1 MKKKHI
7 LFSTIISMGMMV
19 SSCSDYLSVEGKL
32 GENTQSLEN
41 IFENKEW
48 SEQRLA
54 TAYAWLTWSNIDIGS
69 KDNCI
74 KYCEYDENW
83 KQDSWAQAYDGIRHA
98 SIFIQNID
106 RNKEMTPDEIV
117 DYKAQA
123 RFVRAYFYWKLLQK
137 YGPIPIIP
145 NDGVM
150 DYNAAYEDLY
160 IPRSTYD
167 DCVNYIAEEMK
178 LAAKDLPLKR
188 DTRNMARPTR
198 GAALATRAKA
208 LLYAASPLNNPRP
221 TDTERFTD
229 LVDDEGRY
237 LMAQEYNEEKWAK
250 AAAAARDV
258 VELGRKGVYELHTV
272 SAHSTGTI
280 DNPATIAPPTHAVY
294 SHADFPA
301 GWRNIDPLQSYE
313 TLFNG
318 VIFPSENKEM
328 IFTTGQNNG
337 DINTMIQH
345 QMPIAFGGYNCHAMT
360 GKQCDAYQM
369 NTGKPFDKTK
379 DWTGDENYVSAEEAA
394 SGDWAPLV
402 EGVNKQY
409 GHREPRFY
417 ATVAYNG
424 CLWNGTNAVQSY
436 DRNLIIWYYRGEESG
451 WSNSGDRWLATGIGI
466 RKFVSSRDNFKTE
479 GGVISKPVIGIRY
492 ADVLLWYA
500 EALNEVGESTK
511 ALAMLNR
518 IRERA
523 FGDDSGNFKPM
534 SKDEFRTAILNE
546 RRLEFPHEGHRWF
559 DLVRTGTFIQRMKEH
574 SAYEAKVAEANK
586 TEIAQNIKE
595 HMILMPI
602 PQSEIDLN
610 PNLVQNAGY

>member
-1 MKKKHI
+1 M
-7 LFSTIISMGMMV
+7 
-19 SSCSDYLSVEGKL
+19 

-48 SEQRLA
+48 SEQWLA

-74 KYCEYDENW
+74 TNFSDDMCYSDRNLEYRVFKYCEYDENW

-98 SIFIQNID
+98 SIFIHNID

-328 IFTTGQNNG
+328 ILQ
-337 DINTMIQH
+337 
-345 QMPIAFGGYNCHAMT
+345 P
-360 GKQCDAYQM
+360 
-369 NTGKPFDKTK
+369 
-379 DWTGDENYVSAEEAA
+379 
-394 SGDWAPLV
+394 
-402 EGVNKQY
+402 
-409 GHREPRFY
+409 
-417 ATVAYNG
+417 
-424 CLWNGTNAVQSY
+424 
-436 DRNLIIWYYRGEESG
+436 DR
-451 WSNSGDRWLATGIGI
+451 T
-466 RKFVSSRDNFKTE
+466 
-479 GGVISKPVIGIRY
+479 
-492 ADVLLWYA
+492 
-500 EALNEVGESTK
+500 
-511 ALAMLNR
+511 
-518 IRERA
+518 
-523 FGDDSGNFKPM
+523 
-534 SKDEFRTAILNE
+534 
-546 RRLEFPHEGHRWF
+546 
-559 DLVRTGTFIQRMKEH
+559 
-574 SAYEAKVAEANK
+574 
-586 TEIAQNIKE
+586 TEISIR
-595 HMILMPI
+595 
-602 PQSEIDLN
+602 
-610 PNLVQNAGY
+610 